1 MRRITT
7 CVGGLIILGLSLL
20 SLDSVAAPKA
30 SPAKMSRATYL
41 GHNLAISSETPKA
54 GTVAVGSYLLGYSP
68 SDRLL
73 IGTSPW
79 MIFDYNTYNVVA
91 RYNIIRD
98 DSDELT
104 LDGDDSG
111 GSGGAFDALTVQAAY
126 MKSGNFARDFYRQE
140 IAIVW
145 LTGKV
150 AVNPYYD
157 FYITGNYMYFFDET
171 IPFSLRREPF
181 NDEKYQLSLSTL
193 HSLRVNDMFRV
204 SLEFGILGLRSSYPQ
219 VHSGASF
226 AMMKKSYLIQL
237 GFSVTAT
244 PYNFERFFESSTN
257 ARPEGNYYDAS
268 VHPEIQLQYFF

>member
-1 MRRITT
+1 MRRFANFLS
-7 CVGGLIILGLSLL
+7 GLILLSLL
-20 SLDSVAAPKA
+20 FFSSLSLAAPQTRP
-30 SPAKMSRATYL
+30 SKMSRATYL
-41 GHNLAISSETPKA
+41 GHNLSISTETPKA

-79 MIFDYNTYNVVA
+79 MIFDYNTYNVVT

-98 DSDELT
+98 ESDELT
-104 LDGDDSG
+104 LDGDDPTD
-111 GSGGAFDALTVQAAY
+111 SGGAFDALTVQVAY

-157 FYITGNYMYFFDET
+157 FYLTGNYMYFFDET

-181 NDEKYQLSLSTL
+181 NDEKYQLSLSSL
-193 HSLRVNDMFRV
+193 HSLKVNDLFRV
-204 SLEFGILGLRSSYPQ
+204 SLEFGVLGLRSSYPQ
-219 VHSGASF
+219 IHSGVSF
-226 AMMKKSYLIQL
+226 SLTKGSYLIQL

-244 PYNFERFFESSTN
+244 PYNFERFLESSTN
-257 ARPEGNYYDAS
+257 AKPEGNYYDAS